1 MRKKHKE
8 RGASIVE
15 SMMCIILLCMIFF
28 GLMQVFQWTVA
39 QMLTEYSSFYAAKAQ
54 SLGYNKEI
62 TTKATQ
68 LALTGASGED
78 MSSDGNKKL
87 SLSRRAEGYMRGGQD
102 GGGENNSMHYKY
114 WKNIDSD
121 KPYIS
126 TPSNEPLIY
135 VSFDDS
141 PGEFITPTVAFIT
154 RTENHA
160 PNTPSTVAFI
170 TRTENHAPNTPM
182 LGASMESEDQFHY
195 VLEGLMGG
203 DKAKIINKEIT
214 IYNNSIWFLEDN

>member
-160 PNTPSTVAFI
+160 PNTP
-170 TRTENHAPNTPM
+170 M